1 MYLLPSLIFAAL
13 DHLIMV
19 SYVCLFIIILLSPPS
34 LPPSFPPLTQGM
46 SSEVECDNGTRSSLT
61 LAIDVLSFVLVTV
74 QIILLDTQ
82 YSDQVADEIN
92 EKETDAVK

>member
-1 MYLLPSLIFAAL
+1 MFACLSLFYCLL
-13 DHLIMV
+13 
-19 SYVCLFIIILLSPPS
+19 PPS
-34 LPPSFPPLTQGM
+34 LPPSLPLTQGM

-61 LAIDVLSFVLVTV
+61 LAIDVLSFILVTV
-74 QIILLDTQ
+74 QVILLDTQ

>member
-1 MYLLPSLIFAAL
+1 
-13 DHLIMV
+13 MV
-19 SYVCLFIIILLSPPS
+19 SNVCLFIIVLLSPLSLPPS
-34 LPPSFPPLTQGM
+34 LPPSLPLTQGM

-61 LAIDVLSFVLVTV
+61 LAIDVLSFILVTV
-74 QIILLDTQ
+74 QVILLDTQ